1 MLDSHL
7 ETRLKKV
14 VDLPSIPAMASRLL
28 KALDN
33 PNIRASVLAELIERD
48 QTLTSKVLQAANSAY
63 YGMAGKI
70 STVDL
75 AVVIMG
81 LNSIKEI
88 VIGMILQKL
97 FSKVNSYY
105 FDVNNFWKYSIFCG
119 STSRLLA
126 RKLKY
131 RLAGEAFV
139 AGLMHDIGILILV
152 HFFEK
157 EFNDI
162 KTLHNSGKF
171 SWLKAEELVLNCGH
185 GDIGAWVAEQWALPK
200 QLCDSIR
207 NHHSD
212 INTIEVSQAELKSYR
227 HLTKSG
233 IKQPLTAIVSMSEW
247 FALEMGFK
255 SWLSEYSQPKLF
267 MSGDFLMDI
276 NDQNTIEKHSA
287 FHLLKREIAEEFER
301 SSSIASTS
309 SKSLYN

>member
-7 ETRLKKV
+7 EKRLKKV

-28 KALDN
+28 KTLDN
-33 PNIRASVLAELIERD
+33 ANIRASVLAELIERD

-88 VIGMILQKL
+88 VISMIVQKL

-105 FDVNNFWKYSIFCG
+105 FDVNSFWKYSIFCG

-131 RLAGEAFV
+131 RLAGEAFT

-152 HFFEK
+152 HYFEK

-162 KTLHNSGKF
+162 KALHQSGKF
-171 SWLKAEELVLNCGH
+171 SWLKAEEMVLNCQH
-185 GDIGAWVAEQWALPK
+185 GEIGAWVAEQWALPK
-200 QLCDSIR
+200 QLVDSIR
-207 NHHSD
+207 NHHTNFDSLEISD
-212 INTIEVSQAELKSYR
+212 EEMKSYKYM
-227 HLTKSG
+227 TKAG
-233 IKQPLTAIVSMSEW
+233 IKQPLTAIVSMAEW
-247 FALEMGFK
+247 FALDMGYK
-255 SWLSEYSQPKLF
+255 SWISDYEQPELF
-267 MSGDFLMDI
+267 MSGNFLIDF
-276 NDQNTIEKHSA
+276 NQEGTIEKYSA
-287 FHLLKREIAEEFER
+287 FHLLKREIAEEYER
-301 SSSIASTS
+301 SSSIASTTT
-309 SKSLYN
+309 KSLYN